1 MRVERAKKEEEVADS
16 TGRAQ
21 QTLRAEIHRQ
31 TKPPS
36 LLTLLPVYL

>member
-1 MRVERAKKEEEVADS
+1 MRVELAKKDEEVEES

-31 TKPPS
+31 TKAPS